1 MRNSTASLYA
11 LKVFELNMI
20 PELKTPN
27 MSISVLKPDDFSL
40 LVKYQNENRK
50 HLESWEPIRAKGY
63 YSTEE
68 TRKRIETNFQNFKLG
83 TSVSLVGFNKNKTEI
98 IALCTFSNIV
108 HGAFQAC
115 HLGYSISEREQG
127 KGLMF
132 EMLETS
138 ISYLFSEYKLHRI
151 MANYIPENKR
161 SEKLLLKLGFEKE
174 GLAKS
179 YLKIAGKW
187 QDHVLTSKISS

>member
-1 MRNSTASLYA
+1 MIPKLETS
-11 LKVFELNMI
+11 NMI
-20 PELKTPN
+20 
-27 MSISVLKPDDFSL
+27 ISVLKPDDVPL
-40 LVKYQNENRK
+40 LVKYQNENRE
-50 HLESWEPIRAKGY
+50 HLAKWEPTRSMGY
-63 YSTEE
+63 YSAEE
-68 TRKRIETNFQNFKLG
+68 TQKRIETNLQDFKLG
-83 TSVSLVGFNKNKTEI
+83 NSISLAAFNKERTEI

-108 HGAFQAC
+108 YGVFQAC

-132 EMLETS
+132 EILECS
-138 ISYLFSEYKLHRI
+138 INYLFTEYKLHRI

-161 SEKLLLKLGFEKE
+161 SEKLLFKLGFEKE

-187 QDHVLTSKISS
+187 QDHVLTSKINPIQIGI

>member
-1 MRNSTASLYA
+1 
-11 LKVFELNMI
+11 MI

-27 MSISVLKPDDFSL
+27 MIISVLKPDDLTL

-50 HLESWEPIRAKGY
+50 HFAKWEPTRSLDY
-63 YSTEE
+63 YSAEE
-68 TRKRIETNFQNFKLG
+68 TRKRINTNLQSFKLG
-83 TSVSLVGFNKNKTEI
+83 TSVSLVAFNKAKTEI

-108 HGAFQAC
+108 YGVFQAC
-115 HLGYSISEREQG
+115 NLGYSISEREQG

-132 EMLETS
+132 EMLESS
-138 ISYLFSEYKLHRI
+138 INYLFTEYNLHRI

-161 SEKLLLKLGFEKE
+161 SEKLLFRLGFEKE

>member
-1 MRNSTASLYA
+1 MT
-11 LKVFELNMI
+11 V
-20 PELKTPN
+20 ELKTPN
-27 MSISVLKPDDFSL
+27 MIISLLKVEDINL
-40 LVKYQNENRK
+40 LVKFQNENK
-50 HLESWEPIRAKGY
+50 QHLTKWEPTRTLDY
-63 YSTEE
+63 YSVEATQ
-68 TRKRIETNFQNFKLG
+68 KRIESNTQDHELG
-83 TSVSLVGFNKNKTEI
+83 KSVSLVAFNKTKTEI

-108 HGAFQAC
+108 YGAFQAC

-132 EMLETS
+132 EMLES
-138 ISYLFSEYKLHRI
+138 AINFLFDEYNLHRI

-179 YLKIAGKW
+179 YLKINGQW
-187 QDHVLTSKISS
+187 QDHVLTSRISK

>member
-1 MRNSTASLYA
+1 
-11 LKVFELNMI
+11 MI
-20 PELKTPN
+20 PELKTQN
-27 MSISVLKPDDFSL
+27 MIISVLKPDDITL
-40 LVKYQNENRK
+40 LLKYQNENRK
-50 HLESWEPIRAKGY
+50 HFAKWEPTRSLDY
-63 YSTEE
+63 YSAEE
-68 TRKRIETNFQNFKLG
+68 TRKRIDTNLQNFQLG
-83 TSVSLVGFNKNKTEI
+83 ASVSLVAFNKAKTEI

-108 HGAFQAC
+108 YGVFQAC

-132 EMLETS
+132 EMLESS
-138 ISYLFSEYKLHRI
+138 INYLFNEYNLHRI

-161 SEKLLLKLGFEKE
+161 SEKLLIRLGFEKE

-187 QDHVLTSKISS
+187 QDHVLTSKISSKAGI

>member
-1 MRNSTASLYA
+1 
-11 LKVFELNMI
+11 MI
-20 PELKTPN
+20 PELKTPH
-27 MSISVLKPDDFSL
+27 MIISVLKPDDVPL
-40 LVKYQNENRK
+40 LVKYQNENRG
-50 HLESWEPIRAKGY
+50 HLAKWEPTRSSDY
-63 YSTEE
+63 YSVEE
-68 TRKRIETNFQNFKLG
+68 TQKRIETNLQNFELG
-83 TSVSLVGFNKNKTEI
+83 VSISLAAFNKEKTEI

-108 HGAFQAC
+108 YGVFQAC

-132 EMLETS
+132 EMLECS
-138 ISYLFSEYKLHRI
+138 INYLFTKYNLHRI

-161 SEKLLLKLGFEKE
+161 SEKLLYKLGFEKE

-187 QDHVLTSKISS
+187 QDHILTSKISS